1 MACRPPLVFQNREVK
16 LVAPPALKPLV
27 LHEVRLLSHPEPGCK
42 TSRTVIVG
50 INPGHDAVQAEIVE
64 RKMQDPVR
72 GLGRVPL
79 AREGRIEDIADLP
92 AAMLS
97 RMPHQDDVAYQLAR
111 CTEFDTQ
118 SECLSFGFEGLA
130 RPHPMHAIADSGG
143 VHRFKRDVPTY
154 LRKRS
159 VGDKRLDVLLRD
171 RTKGQ
176 PWGAKRIA
184 RMKRHGRTGCPNCRP
199 TEAQSVSDE
208 PMSSR
213 VPETSARSPLPARR
227 RRGRIPTRGAVAAGR
242 VLTRFRGA
250 RRSALDETGKRRAGC
265 VRPRR

>member
-1 MACRPPLVFQNREVK
+1 MGGGAVVVACRPPLFFQNCEVK

-27 LHEVRLLSHPEPGCK
+27 LHEVRLLPHPEPGCK

-50 INPGHDAVQAEIVE
+50 IDPGRDAVEAEIVE
-64 RKMQDPVR
+64 GNVQDPVR

-79 AREGRIEDIADLP
+79 ARDGRIEDIADFP

-111 CTEFDTQ
+111 CTEFDTKG
-118 SECLSFGFEGLA
+118 ERLSFGFECLA
-130 RPHPMHAIADSGG
+130 GPHPMHAIADSCC
-143 VHRFKRDVPTY
+143 VHGFKRDVPTY
-154 LRKRS
+154 LRERS

-184 RMKRHGRTGCPNCRP
+184 RMKRHGRTGCLNCSP

-208 PMSSR
+208 PNIPADASR
-213 VPETSARSPLPARR
+213 
-227 RRGRIPTRGAVAAGR
+227 G
-242 VLTRFRGA
+242 
-250 RRSALDETGKRRAGC
+250 
-265 VRPRR
+265 